1 VVAGFAG
8 KYDKNLINLPPQ
20 FISLGQNKETS
31 NRKKHPNLM
40 RKELI

>member
-31 NRKKHPNLM
+31 NRKN
-40 RKELI
+40 IQI